1 MRIVALIPARGGSKG
16 IPRKNLRDLNGIPL
30 VAHKIIQAQES
41 LCTEVW
47 VSSEDIEIQKTA
59 KKFGAKVINRP
70 AELAT
75 DEAGTDLVII
85 QAIHFLQ
92 LSENDVLVLLQPTS
106 PLIKIESI
114 NKCIEKLIEYKELGS
129 VITLRE
135 AHTFN
140 WVTKD
145 DLNWEPFGHDRYVRK
160 RRQELSRSAWETGGC
175 YALRIRITPQAVSYH
190 QAPTGVVAVS
200 HIESLD
206 IDILEDLKDASTVIQ
221 SGVDN

>member
-30 VAHKIIQAQES
+30 IAHKIIQAQES
-41 LCTEVW
+41 LCSEVW
-47 VSSEDIEIQKTA
+47 VSSEDIEIQNISQ
-59 KKFGAKVINRP
+59 KFGAKVINRP

-85 QAIHFLQ
+85 QAINYLQ
-92 LSENDVLVLLQPTS
+92 LDENDILVLLQPTS
-106 PLIKIESI
+106 PLIKVESI
-114 NKCIEKLIEYKELGS
+114 NKCIKKLMEYKELGS

-135 AHTFN
+135 SHTFN
-140 WVTKD
+140 WITKD
-145 DLNWEPFGHDRYVRK
+145 DLNWEPFGHDRYARK

-175 YALRIRITPQAVSYH
+175 YALRITITPEAVSYH

-206 IDILEDLKDASTVIQ
+206 IDILEDLKDAAMVLK
-221 SGVDN
+221 SGIHA